1 MNMSTLE
8 FLKPKFSPAPPPE
21 QIELQARSRAG
32 NSATS
37 LLTGH
42 LATMFRI
49 NKGEAPT
56 ALLMFMYFFFVLA
69 MYMIGKAARDAMFI
83 GSLGALKL
91 PYALVAQAVAL
102 SLLVAVYIKF
112 SRRMNHYKLSMITL
126 LSFAASS
133 FALWVAYSQSHPFLV
148 FAFYIWVGVVGA
160 IAPMQV
166 WTMANLIYNAREAK
180 RLFGFVG
187 SGGILGSIFG
197 GFVTRKFAPLLGTE
211 NLLPIIVACLLL
223 SAVVLHLIWQRNRD
237 RAALLEEDQYDTSL
251 TDEEAPQNLWQSAAL
266 IGRSRYLRL
275 IAALVAI
282 SAMATT
288 VAYVQFS
295 VLARMHIQSTDNL
308 ASFFGG
314 MYEGLSWAAFI
325 MQFLFSGRLM
335 NRWGLGLTIFILPLS
350 LLFGSVVAL
359 IYPTLWAA
367 ILLRGSDQVFRHS
380 IDRSTTEMLYLPIA
394 PEIKIQAKS
403 FIDTVVW
410 RVGDA
415 FAAVVLMFFAGL
427 LPTLSQA
434 GITLLN
440 LAMTLPWLVIAY
452 LTGREYVNNLRAS
465 LQRQNLPLDK
475 FAAITLS
482 YSLTNRQSSRLYL
495 HKSVHELVEMLEDE
509 QTRAEAVRELYRR
522 RSYLSDLDCAEE
534 KIERILKA
542 EIKIYRKRAKQ
553 IKERAITNEAQQS
566 LERVFRLLG
575 LLYPPADIYY
585 AYHALTSGSSH
596 LKANALEF
604 LDNVLHPDIKRTL
617 IPVIE
622 ISVS

>member
-1 MNMSTLE
+1 MTTSE
-8 FLKPKFSPAPPPE
+8 FLKPQFSPEPTK
-21 QIELQARSRAG
+21 RRAWTLVSG
-32 NSATS
+32 R
-37 LLTGH
+37 
-42 LATMFRI
+42 LASMFHI
-49 NKGEAPT
+49 QKHEWPS
-56 ALLMFMYFFFVLA
+56 ALLMFAYFFLVLA

-83 GSLGALKL
+83 GSFGALKL

-112 SRRMNHYKLSMITL
+112 SRRLNHYKLSMITL
-126 LSFAASS
+126 LSFAGSS
-133 FALWVAYSQSHPFLV
+133 FALWLAHSQGHPYLV
-148 FAFYIWVGVVGA
+148 FAFYLWVGVVGA

-166 WTMANLIYNAREAK
+166 WTLANLIYNARQAK
-180 RLFGFVG
+180 RLFGFIG

-197 GFVTRKFAPLLGTE
+197 GFVTRKFAPLVGTE
-211 NLLPIIVACLLL
+211 NLIPIIVACLLL
-223 SAVVLHLIWQRNRD
+223 SAVVLHLLWRRNQE
-237 RAALLEEDQYDTSL
+237 RAAMVTEESDDDT
-251 TDEEAPQNLWQSAAL
+251 PQNFWQSAAL

-295 VLARMHIQSTDNL
+295 VLAKMHIQNTDNL

-314 MYEGLSWAAFI
+314 MYEGLSWAAFF
-325 MQFLFSGRLM
+325 MQFLFTGRVM
-335 NRWGLGLTIFILPLS
+335 NRWGLGLTILILPLS

-359 IYPTLWAA
+359 MYPTLWAA
-367 ILLRGSDQVFRHS
+367 VLLRGSDQVFRHS
-380 IDRSTTEMLYLPIA
+380 IDRSTMEMLYMPIA

-415 FAAVVLMFFAGL
+415 LAAVVLMFFAGL
-427 LPTLSQA
+427 LPTLNQT
-434 GITLLN
+434 GVTLLN
-440 LAMTLPWLVIAY
+440 LLMVLPWLVIAY
-452 LTGREYVNNLRAS
+452 LTGREYVNSLRAS
-465 LQRQNLPLDK
+465 LQRQKLPQDK
-475 FAAITLS
+475 FAHLTLS
-482 YSLTNRQSSRLYL
+482 YPVVNRQAARVYQTTP
-495 HKSVHELVEMLEDE
+495 VNELLEMLDNEE
-509 QTRAEAVRELYRR
+509 MRPEAVRELYRR
-522 RSYLSDLDCAEE
+522 RSYLTDLDFAEE

-542 EIKIYRKRAKQ
+542 EIKAYRRRAKQ
-553 IKERAITNEAQQS
+553 NKEAAITTDAQQS

-585 AYHALTSGSSH
+585 AYHAITSGSLH

-604 LDNVLHPDIKRTL
+604 LDNVLHPDIKRSL

-622 ISVS
+622 VSET

>member
-1 MNMSTLE
+1 MPRGSALFRLSDFAM
-8 FLKPKFSPAPPPE
+8 KPLTQ
-21 QIELQARSRAG
+21 QIA
-32 NSATS
+32 N
-37 LLTGH
+37 
-42 LATMFRI
+42 MFRI
-49 NKGEAPT
+49 NKSEAPT
-56 ALLMFMYFFFVLA
+56 ALLMFLYFFLVLA

-83 GSLGALKL
+83 GSFGALKL
-91 PYALVAQAVAL
+91 PYALVAQAIAL
-102 SLLVAVYIKF
+102 SLLVAVYIKC
-112 SRRMNHYKLSMITL
+112 SRRMNHYKLSMISL
-126 LSFAASS
+126 LGFAGSS
-133 FALWVAYSQSHPFLV
+133 LALWIANCQSNPNLV
-148 FAFYIWVGVVGA
+148 FMFYVWVGIVGA

-197 GFVTRKFAPLLGTE
+197 GYVTRKFAPMVGTE

-223 SAVVLHLIWQRNRD
+223 SAVVLHLIWQRNHE
-237 RAALLEEDQYDTSL
+237 RAALMEEDQSDLSAN
-251 TDEEAPQNLWQSAAL
+251 DEEAPQNLWQSAAM

-314 MYEGLSWAAFI
+314 MYEGLSWVAFF

-350 LLFGSVVAL
+350 LLCGSVVAL
-359 IYPTLWAA
+359 MYPTLWAA

-415 FAAVVLMFFAGL
+415 LAAVLLMFFAGL
-427 LPTLSQA
+427 LPTLNQS

-440 LAMTLPWLVIAY
+440 LAMTLPWLAIAY

-465 LQRQNLPLDK
+465 LQRQNLPTDK
-475 FAAITLS
+475 FAGVTLS
-482 YSLTNRQSSRLYL
+482 YSLTNRQAARVYQKTPVNDLL
-495 HKSVHELVEMLEDE
+495 EMLEDE

-522 RSYLSDLDCAEE
+522 RSYLSDLEFAEE

-542 EIKIYRKRAKQ
+542 EIKTYRKRARQ
-553 IKERAITNEAQQS
+553 RTEEAITTEAQQS

-585 AYHALTSGSSH
+585 AYHAIMSGSTQMR
-596 LKANALEF
+596 ANALEF
-604 LDNVLHPDIKRTL
+604 LDNVLHPEIKRSL

-622 ISVS
+622 VSVI

>member
-1 MNMSTLE
+1 MTTHE
-8 FLKPKFSPAPPPE
+8 FLKPQFSPEP
-21 QIELQARSRAG
+21 ARLRALNVVSG
-32 NSATS
+32 R
-37 LLTGH
+37 LT
-42 LATMFRI
+42 AMFRI
-49 NKGEAPT
+49 QKSEAPT
-56 ALLMFMYFFFVLA
+56 ALLMFAYFFLVLA

-83 GSLGALKL
+83 GAFGALKL

-102 SLLVAVYIKF
+102 SALVAVYIKF

-126 LSFAASS
+126 FSFAGSS
-133 FALWVAYSQSHPFLV
+133 FALWLAHSQNHPYLV

-197 GFVTRKFAPLLGTE
+197 GYVTRKFAPLVGTE
-211 NLLPIIVACLLL
+211 NLIPIIVACLLL
-223 SAVVLHLIWQRNRD
+223 SAVVLHLIWRRNHE
-237 RAALLEEDQYDTSL
+237 RAALMREDSDDNAS
-251 TDEEAPQNLWQSAAL
+251 DEETPQNLWQSAAL

-295 VLARMHIQSTDNL
+295 VIARMHIQSTDNL

-314 MYEGLSWAAFI
+314 MYEGLSWAAFA

-427 LPTLSQA
+427 LPTLSQS

-440 LAMTLPWLVIAY
+440 LAMTLPWLAIAY

-465 LQRQNLPLDK
+465 LQRQNLPQDK
-475 FAAITLS
+475 FASLTLS
-482 YSLTNRQSSRLYL
+482 YSVASRQAARVYQ
-495 HKSVHELVEMLEDE
+495 KTPVNELLEMLDNEE
-509 QTRAEAVRELYRR
+509 LRPEAVRELYRR
-522 RSYLSDLDCAEE
+522 RSYLSDLEFAEE

-542 EIKIYRKRAKQ
+542 EIKAYRKRAKHK
-553 IKERAITNEAQQS
+553 KEDAIAAEAQQS

-585 AYHALTSGSSH
+585 AYHAITSGSMH

-604 LDNVLHPDIKRTL
+604 LDNVLHPDIKRSL

-622 ISVS
+622 VSVI

>member
-1 MNMSTLE
+1 MTTLE
-8 FLKPKFSPAPPPE
+8 FLKPNISPE
-21 QIELQARSRAG
+21 QAKLGALSRVVTG
-32 NSATS
+32 R
-37 LLTGH
+37 LT
-42 LATMFRI
+42 AMFRI
-49 NKGEAPT
+49 QKHEAPT
-56 ALLMFMYFFFVLA
+56 ALLMFAYFFLVLA

-83 GSLGALKL
+83 GAFGALKL

-102 SLLVAVYIKF
+102 SALVAVYIKF
-112 SRRMNHYKLSMITL
+112 SRRMNHYKLSLITL
-126 LSFAASS
+126 LSFAGSS
-133 FALWVAYSQSHPFLV
+133 FALWMANAQSHPYLI
-148 FAFYIWVGVVGA
+148 FAFYVWVGVVGA

-197 GFVTRKFAPLLGTE
+197 GYVTRKFAPLVGTE
-211 NLLPIIVACLLL
+211 NLLPVIVACLLL
-223 SAVVLHLIWQRNRD
+223 SAVVLHLIWRRNRD
-237 RAALLEEDQYDTSL
+237 RAAMFEEDNDEAE
-251 TDEEAPQNLWQSAAL
+251 EEAPQNLWQSAAL

-415 FAAVVLMFFAGL
+415 FAAVVLMFCAGM
-427 LPTLSQA
+427 LPTISQS

-440 LAMTLPWLVIAY
+440 LAMTLPWLAIAY

-465 LQRQNLPLDK
+465 LQRQNLPQDK
-475 FAAITLS
+475 FAGLTLS
-482 YSLTNRQSSRLYL
+482 YSLTNRQTSRIYQ
-495 HKSVHELVEMLEDE
+495 KTPVNELLEMLDNEE
-509 QTRAEAVRELYRR
+509 TRPEAVRELYRR
-522 RSYLSDLDCAEE
+522 RAYLSDLEFAEE

-542 EIKIYRKRAKQ
+542 EIKAYRKRAKQ
-553 IKERAITNEAQQS
+553 VKEVAITAESQQS

-585 AYHALTSGSSH
+585 AYHAITSGSLH

-604 LDNVLHPDIKRTL
+604 LDNVLHPEIKRSL

-622 ISVS
+622 VSVI

>member
-1 MNMSTLE
+1 MTTQE
-8 FLKPKFSPAPPPE
+8 FLKPQFSPE
-21 QIELQARSRAG
+21 SARLHALNVVSGR
-32 NSATS
+32 
-37 LLTGH
+37 LT
-42 LATMFRI
+42 AMFRI
-49 NKGEAPT
+49 QKSEAPT
-56 ALLMFMYFFFVLA
+56 ALLMFAYFFLVLA

-83 GSLGALKL
+83 GSFGALKL

-102 SLLVAVYIKF
+102 SALVAVYIKF
-112 SRRMNHYKLSMITL
+112 SRQMNHYKLSMITL
-126 LSFAASS
+126 LSFAGSS
-133 FALWVAYSQSHPFLV
+133 FALWIAHSQNHPYLV

-197 GFVTRKFAPLLGTE
+197 GYVTRKFAPLVGTE
-211 NLLPIIVACLLL
+211 NLIPIIVACLLL
-223 SAVVLHLIWQRNRD
+223 SAVVLHLIWRRNRE
-237 RAALLEEDQYDTSL
+237 RAALMREDSDDNAS
-251 TDEEAPQNLWQSAAL
+251 DEETPQNLWQSAAL

-295 VLARMHIQSTDNL
+295 VLARMHIQSTDSL

-359 IYPTLWAA
+359 MYPTLWAA

-403 FIDTVVW
+403 FIDTVIW

-415 FAAVVLMFFAGL
+415 FAAVVLMFCAGM
-427 LPTLSQA
+427 LPTLSQS

-440 LAMTLPWLVIAY
+440 LVMTLPWLAIAY

-465 LQRQNLPLDK
+465 LQRQNLPVDK
-475 FAAITLS
+475 FAGLTLS
-482 YSLTNRQSSRLYL
+482 YSLTNRQAMRVYQ
-495 HKSVHELVEMLEDE
+495 KTPVNELLEMLDNEE
-509 QTRAEAVRELYRR
+509 MRPEAVRELYRR
-522 RSYLSDLDCAEE
+522 RAYLSDLEFAEE

-542 EIKIYRKRAKQ
+542 EIKTYRKRAKNK
-553 IKERAITNEAQQS
+553 KEDAIAAEAQQS

-585 AYHALTSGSSH
+585 AYHAITSGSMH

-604 LDNVLHPDIKRTL
+604 LDNVLHPDIKRSL

-622 ISVS
+622 VSVI

>member
-1 MNMSTLE
+1 ME
-8 FLKPKFSPAPPPE
+8 
-21 QIELQARSRAG
+21 R
-32 NSATS
+32 
-37 LLTGH
+37 LTGKI
-42 LATMFRI
+42 ATFFRI
-49 NKGEAPT
+49 NRTEWPT
-56 ALLMFMYFFFVLA
+56 ALLMFMYFFLVLA

-83 GSLGALKL
+83 GSFGALKL

-102 SLLVAVYIKF
+102 SLLVAVYIKC
-112 SRRMNHYKLSMITL
+112 SRRMNHYKLSMISL
-126 LSFAASS
+126 LSFAGSS
-133 FALWVAYSQSHPFLV
+133 LALWIANCQGNPQLV
-148 FAFYIWVGVVGA
+148 FVFYVWVGVVGA

-211 NLLPIIVACLLL
+211 NLLPIIVVCLLL
-223 SAVVLHLIWQRNRD
+223 SAVVLHVIWQRNQE
-237 RAALLEEDQYDTSL
+237 RAALMQEDNNETSF

-295 VLARMHIQSTDNL
+295 VLARMHIQNTDHL
-308 ASFFGG
+308 AAFFGG
-314 MYEGLSWAAFI
+314 MYEGLSWVAFF

-350 LLFGSVVAL
+350 LLCGSVVAL
-359 IYPTLWAA
+359 MYPTLWAA

-410 RVGDA
+410 RTGDA
-415 FAAVVLMFFAGL
+415 LAAIVLMFFAGL
-427 LPTLSQA
+427 LPTLNQT
-434 GITLLN
+434 GVTLMN
-440 LAMTLPWLVIAY
+440 LLMVLPWLAIAY

-465 LQRQNLPLDK
+465 LQRQSLPTDK
-475 FAAITLS
+475 FGVITLS
-482 YSLTNRQSSRLYL
+482 YSLTNRQASRSYRQ
-495 HKSVHELVEMLEDE
+495 KSVDELVEMLEAE
-509 QTRAEAVRELYRR
+509 EMRAEAVRELYRR
-522 RSYLSDLDCAEE
+522 RSYLSDLEFAEE

-542 EIKIYRKRAKQ
+542 EIKTYRKRSKQ
-553 IKERAITNEAQQS
+553 IKERAISTEAQQS

-585 AYHALTSGSSH
+585 AYHAITSGSLH

-604 LDNVLHPDIKRTL
+604 LDNVLQPDIKRSL

-622 ISVS
+622 EV

>member
-1 MNMSTLE
+1 ME
-8 FLKPKFSPAPPPE
+8 FLKLDRTSQPGKPGGFSRVTEMA
-21 QIELQARSRAG
+21 LQLITGRMA
-32 NSATS
+32 S
-37 LLTGH
+37 L
-42 LATMFRI
+42 FRI
-49 NKGEAPT
+49 NKSEWPT
-56 ALLMFMYFFFVLA
+56 ALLMFMYFFLVLA

-83 GSLGALKL
+83 GSFGALKL

-126 LSFAASS
+126 LSFAGSS
-133 FALWVAYSQSHPFLV
+133 LALWIANCQGHPYLV
-148 FAFYIWVGVVGA
+148 FAFYVWVGIVGA

-180 RLFGFVG
+180 RMFGFVG

-197 GFVTRKFAPLLGTE
+197 GYVTRKFAPIFGTE

-223 SAVVLHLIWQRNRD
+223 SAVVLHVIWLRNQVRV
-237 RAALLEEDQYDTSL
+237 AKLEEETDDASTS
-251 TDEEAPQNLWQSAAL
+251 DEAAPQNLWQSAAL

-314 MYEGLSWAAFI
+314 MYEGLSWAAFF

-359 IYPTLWAA
+359 MYPTLWAA
-367 ILLRGSDQVFRHS
+367 VLLRGSDQVFRHS

-403 FIDTVVW
+403 FIDTVIW

-415 FAAVVLMFFAGL
+415 LAAVVLMFFAGL
-427 LPTLSQA
+427 LPTLNQT
-434 GITLLN
+434 GVTLMNMILV
-440 LAMTLPWLVIAY
+440 LPWLAIAY

-465 LQRQNLPLDK
+465 LQRQNLPQNK
-475 FAAITLS
+475 FASLTLS
-482 YSLTNRQSSRLYL
+482 HSLTNRQTSRVYQQTT
-495 HKSVHELVEMLEDE
+495 VNELLEMLEDE
-509 QTRAEAVRELYRR
+509 QFRAEAVRELYRR
-522 RSYLSDLDCAEE
+522 RAYLSDLDFAEE

-542 EIKIYRKRAKQ
+542 EIKTYRKRAKQ
-553 IKERAITNEAQQS
+553 IKERAITSEAQQS

-585 AYHALTSGSSH
+585 AYHAITSGSTH

-604 LDNVLHPDIKRTL
+604 LDNVLHPDIKRSL

-622 ISVS
+622 VSMV

>member
-1 MNMSTLE
+1 
-8 FLKPKFSPAPPPE
+8 
-21 QIELQARSRAG
+21 
-32 NSATS
+32 
-37 LLTGH
+37 
-42 LATMFRI
+42 MFRI
-49 NKGEAPT
+49 NKSEGPT
-56 ALLMFMYFFFVLA
+56 ALLMFFYFFLVLA

-83 GSLGALKL
+83 GSFGALKL
-91 PYALVAQAVAL
+91 PYALIAQAIAL
-102 SLLVAVYIKF
+102 SLLVAVYIKC
-112 SRRMNHYKLSMITL
+112 SRRMNHYKLSMISL
-126 LSFAASS
+126 LGFAGSS
-133 FALWVAYSQSHPFLV
+133 FALWVANCQSNPNLV
-148 FAFYIWVGVVGA
+148 FVFYVWVGIVGA

-197 GFVTRKFAPLLGTE
+197 GYVTRKFAPLVGTE

-223 SAVVLHLIWQRNRD
+223 SAVVLHLIWQRNQE
-237 RAALLEEDQYDTSL
+237 RAVLMEEDNQDTSL
-251 TDEEAPQNLWQSAAL
+251 TDEEAPQNLWQSAAM

-275 IAALVAI
+275 IAALVGI

-295 VLARMHIQSTDNL
+295 VLARMHIQNTDNL

-314 MYEGLSWAAFI
+314 MYEGLSWVAFF

-335 NRWGLGLTIFILPLS
+335 NRWGVGLTIFILPLS
-350 LLFGSVVAL
+350 LLCGSVVAL
-359 IYPTLWAA
+359 MYPTLWAA

-415 FAAVVLMFFAGL
+415 LAAVLLMFFAGL
-427 LPTLSQA
+427 LPTMNQT
-434 GITLLN
+434 GVTLMN
-440 LAMTLPWLVIAY
+440 LMMVLPWLAIAY

-465 LQRQNLPLDK
+465 LQRQNLPTDK
-475 FAAITLS
+475 FAGVTLS
-482 YSLTNRQSSRLYL
+482 YSLTNRQAARVYQ
-495 HKSVHELVEMLEDE
+495 KTPVNELLEMLEDE

-522 RSYLSDLDCAEE
+522 RSYLNDLEFAEE

-542 EIKIYRKRAKQ
+542 EIKTYRKRSKH
-553 IKERAITNEAQQS
+553 IKERAITTEAQQS

-585 AYHALTSGSSH
+585 AYHAITSGSMH
-596 LKANALEF
+596 MKANALEF
-604 LDNVLHPDIKRTL
+604 LDNVLHPDIKRSL

-622 ISVS
+622 VNVI

>member
-1 MNMSTLE
+1 ME
-8 FLKPKFSPAPPPE
+8 
-21 QIELQARSRAG
+21 R
-32 NSATS
+32 
-37 LLTGH
+37 LTGKIAA
-42 LATMFRI
+42 LFRI
-49 NKGEAPT
+49 NRSEGPT
-56 ALLMFMYFFFVLA
+56 ALLMFMYFFLVLA

-83 GSLGALKL
+83 GAFGALKL

-102 SLLVAVYIKF
+102 SLLVAVYIKC
-112 SRRMNHYKLSMITL
+112 SRRMNHYKLSMISL
-126 LSFAASS
+126 LSFAGSS
-133 FALWVAYSQSHPFLV
+133 LALWIANCQGNPQLV
-148 FAFYIWVGVVGA
+148 FVFYVWVGVVGA

-211 NLLPIIVACLLL
+211 NLLPIIVVCLLL
-223 SAVVLHLIWQRNRD
+223 SAVVLHVIWQRNQE
-237 RAALLEEDQYDTSL
+237 RAALMEEDNNNTSA

-275 IAALVAI
+275 IAALVGI

-295 VLARMHIQSTDNL
+295 VLARLHIQNTDHL

-314 MYEGLSWAAFI
+314 MYEGLSWVAFF

-350 LLFGSVVAL
+350 LLCGSVVAL
-359 IYPTLWAA
+359 LYPTLWAA

-410 RVGDA
+410 RAGDA
-415 FAAVVLMFFAGL
+415 LAAIVLMFFAGL
-427 LPTLSQA
+427 LPTMNQT
-434 GITLLN
+434 GVTLMN
-440 LAMTLPWLVIAY
+440 LLMVLPWLAIAY

-465 LQRQNLPLDK
+465 LQRQNLPMDK
-475 FAAITLS
+475 FAGITLS
-482 YSLTNRQSSRLYL
+482 YSLTNRQTARTYRQ
-495 HKSVHELVEMLEDE
+495 KSVDELVEMLEVE
-509 QTRAEAVRELYRR
+509 EMRAEAVRELYRR
-522 RSYLSDLDCAEE
+522 RSYLSDLEFAEE

-542 EIKIYRKRAKQ
+542 EIKTYRKRSRQ
-553 IKERAITNEAQQS
+553 IKERAISTEAQQS

-585 AYHALTSGSSH
+585 AYHAITSGSLH

-604 LDNVLHPDIKRTL
+604 LDNVLQPDIKRSL

-622 ISVS
+622 EV

>member
-1 MNMSTLE
+1 MTTLE
-8 FLKPKFSPAPPPE
+8 FLKPNFASE
-21 QIELQARSRAG
+21 SARQRALNLVSG
-32 NSATS
+32 RMTS
-37 LLTGH
+37 
-42 LATMFRI
+42 MFRI
-49 NKGEAPT
+49 QKHEAPT
-56 ALLMFMYFFFVLA
+56 ALLMFAYFFLVLA

-83 GSLGALKL
+83 GSFGALKL

-102 SLLVAVYIKF
+102 SALVAVYIKF
-112 SRRMNHYKLSMITL
+112 SRRMNHYKLSMLTL
-126 LSFAASS
+126 LTFAGSS
-133 FALWVAYSQSHPFLV
+133 FALWVANCQNNPHLV
-148 FAFYIWVGVVGA
+148 FAFYVWVGIVGA

-197 GFVTRKFAPLLGTE
+197 GYVTRKFAPLVGTE

-223 SAVVLHLIWQRNRD
+223 SAVVLHLIWRRNHQ
-237 RAALLEEDQYDTSL
+237 RAALPEEDNNDA
-251 TDEEAPQNLWQSAAL
+251 EEDAPQNFWQSAAL

-295 VLARMHIQSTDNL
+295 VLAKMHIQNTDNL

-314 MYEGLSWAAFI
+314 MYEGLSWVAFF

-367 ILLRGSDQVFRHS
+367 VLLRGSDQIFRHS

-415 FAAVVLMFFAGL
+415 LAAVVLMFFAGL
-427 LPTLSQA
+427 LPTLNQTGVSLMN
-434 GITLLN
+434 LL
-440 LAMTLPWLVIAY
+440 LVLPWIAIAY

-465 LQRQNLPLDK
+465 LQRQNLPQDK
-475 FAAITLS
+475 FANLTLS
-482 YSLTNRQSSRLYL
+482 YSISNRQAARVYQ
-495 HKSVHELVEMLEDE
+495 KTPVNELLEMLDNEE
-509 QTRAEAVRELYRR
+509 TRPEAVRELYRR
-522 RSYLSDLDCAEE
+522 RAYLSDLEFAEE

-542 EIKIYRKRAKQ
+542 EIKAYRRRAKQ
-553 IKERAITNEAQQS
+553 MKEAAITTEAQQS

-585 AYHALTSGSSH
+585 AYHAITSGSTH

-604 LDNVLHPDIKRTL
+604 LDNVLHPDIKRSL
-617 IPVIE
+617 LPVIE
-622 ISVS
+622 VSVI